1 MAPGNEVIQLDP
13 IRALIRQATRRAPGD
28 FGKIERRRGRRASKE
43 VFAGTRLPVQTVV
56 GWLQNGFTT
65 EQVIE
70 AYPDLT
76 PADVQ
81 VARAYAAA
89 A

>member
-1 MAPGNEVIQLDP
+1 VLHEVIQLDP
-13 IRALIRQATRRAPGD
+13 IRARIREATRRTRD
-28 FGKIERRRGRRASKE
+28 DYGKVEKHRGRRASKE

-56 GWLQNGFTT
+56 SWLQNGFTT

-81 VARAYAAA
+81 VARAYVAAA
-89 A
+89 